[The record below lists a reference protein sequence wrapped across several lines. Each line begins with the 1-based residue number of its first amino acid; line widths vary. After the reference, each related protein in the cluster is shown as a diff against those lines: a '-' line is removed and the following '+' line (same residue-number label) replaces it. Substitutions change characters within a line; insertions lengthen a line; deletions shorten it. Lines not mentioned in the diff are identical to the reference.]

1 MCSSDLGGAFQPN
14 DAGGI
19 INNVYEHMKEAQQV
33 ENTFKKMLEEGRQSE
48 ANALLMTRGN
58 ELLQAQTA
66 DWFTSQMNELTK
78 YERAIKA
85 LDMPPAEKRKQLDM
99 IKQLKIQTAN
109 TVRDAVDK
117 TTLPGLLL

>member
-1 MCSSDLGGAFQPN
+1 
-14 DAGGI
+14 
-19 INNVYEHMKEAQQV
+19 
-33 ENTFKKMLEEGRQSE
+33 MLFRS
-48 ANALLMTRGN
+48 GN